1 MHDNPAEDWRGLAER
16 YRAMFD
22 GELEELADGFA
33 DLTPTAQEV
42 LRGEM
47 TSRGLGDP
55 RAEAA
60 VTWPSAPVALARF
73 ASSVDPDADESSSES
88 EGDAGGN
95 EEDERP
101 REFTWKTPLCA
112 CDSEGQAWEIHKALR
127 RAGIDSWV
135 ERPGR
140 DRVSSLR
147 VVVAADQL
155 EAARAI
161 AAQPIPQAI
170 LDEYNEETPE
180 FVAPQC
186 PACGADDPVLE
197 SAEPTNAWLCEACG
211 KQWSEPA
218 AEEDGEQEKAGR

>member
-1 MHDNPAEDWRGLAER
+1 
-16 YRAMFD
+16 MFD
-22 GELEELADGFA
+22 GELEELAASFA
-33 DLTPTAQEV
+33 DLTPTAQEA

-47 TSRGLGDP
+47 TSRGLRDP
-55 RAEAA
+55 RAEPA
-60 VTWPSAPVALARF
+60 VVKSSTPPSPERW
-73 ASSVDPDADESSSES
+73 ASSVDPDADESSP
-88 EGDAGGN
+88 EGEDGAGGN
-95 EEDERP
+95 EEDDRP

-112 CDSEGQAWEIHKALR
+112 CDSAGQAWEIHKALR

-155 EAARAI
+155 QQAQEIAAR
-161 AAQPIPQAI
+161 PIPQE
-170 LDEYNEETPE
+170 LVDEYNEEAPE
-180 FVAPQC
+180 FVAPKC
-186 PACGADDPVLE
+186 PACGAEDPVLE

-218 AEEDGEQEKAGR
+218 AEEDGETEGAGR